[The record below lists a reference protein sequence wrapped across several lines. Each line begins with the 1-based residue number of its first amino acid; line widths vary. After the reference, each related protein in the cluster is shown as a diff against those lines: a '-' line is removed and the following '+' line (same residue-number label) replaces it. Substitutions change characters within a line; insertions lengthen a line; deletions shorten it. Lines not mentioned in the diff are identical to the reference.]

1 MRYPIRT
8 LALLCTLA
16 FAAGA
21 AQAQVDVDAYI
32 KKDQF
37 TNIKLSPTGEY
48 IAATVPLEDRTMLA
62 ILRRS
67 DNTMTAKFGL
77 GQNSHVARF
86 YWSSDKRVVIEVGQK
101 YGLLE
106 QPQGTGELYAIDAD
120 GNKPQILIGYRA
132 EGSGLG
138 TRIQTRKA
146 ELVGADIV
154 DLLPNDDRNI
164 IVNVWGFGEA
174 RFTSAER
181 LDTTTGGRLPLVKSP
196 VRYSHFAT
204 DNAGVVRFSW
214 GKASDN
220 VSKLYYRDG
229 DGSEWRMVHDEGQ
242 AGTAEWPI
250 GFSEDNRVAY
260 LWAENPKGP
269 SAIVAWD
276 IAANTRKVVLQDA
289 VSDPDIVLYR
299 PNSQVPVGA
308 LVTGEKPKSVFFEP
322 DGADARLYHSLE
334 AAFGSAV
341 LITSTDKSGNLLLV
355 KSWTGSN
362 PGDFFLFDK
371 VAKKASLVASRKSWF
386 DPEKTA
392 QVEPITLKARDGLAL
407 HGYVTRPRGSAGKA
421 LPMVVMPHGGP
432 IGEQDD
438 WEFNEEAQM
447 LAAAGYA
454 VLQVNYRGSSN
465 YGRMFKNAGVQEW
478 GKAMQDD
485 VTDATRWA
493 IQQGYADA
501 SRVCIYGASYGAY
514 AALMGV
520 AKEPGLYQCAAG
532 YIGVYDLPMMFS
544 GGDTQETLSGQTW
557 LREWIG
563 DPATLAQVSP
573 VNLAAQIKVPVF
585 LAAGGEDQRAPIE
598 HSRKMEAALR
608 KAGVPVQTLYYPTE
622 GHGFYT
628 QEHQHE
634 YYTQLLAFLSKSLGG
649 QPAKA
654 AAAQP

>member
-1 MRYPIRT
+1 MKKWN
-8 LALLCTLA
+8 LGAALLLA
-16 FAAGA
+16 VSGA
-21 AQAQVDVDAYI
+21 ASAQVDVDAYI
-32 KKDQF
+32 KRDQF
-37 TNIKLSPTGEY
+37 TDIKLSPTGEY

-67 DNTMTAKFGL
+67 DNAMTAKFGL
-77 GQNSHVARF
+77 GQNSHVQDFA
-86 YWSSDKRVVIEVGQK
+86 WSSDKRVVIAIGEK
-101 YGLLE
+101 DGLLE
-106 QPQGTGELYAIDAD
+106 EPQATGELYAIDAD

-146 ELVGADIV
+146 ELVGASVV
-154 DLLPNDDRNI
+154 DLLPNDERNI
-164 IVNVWGFGEA
+164 VINVWGAGEA

-181 LDTTTGGRLPLVKSP
+181 LDTTTGGRFPLVKSP
-196 VRYSHFAT
+196 VRNSRFAT
-204 DNAGVVRFSW
+204 DNAGVVRFAW
-214 GKASDN
+214 GSASDN
-220 VSKLYYRDG
+220 ANKLYYRDG

-242 AGTAEWPI
+242 AGTIEWPI

-260 LWAENPKGP
+260 LEVENRQGP
-269 SAIVAWD
+269 NAIVAWD

-289 VSDPDIVLYR
+289 VSDPGTILYR

-308 LVTGEKPKSVFFEP
+308 LVTGEKTKTVFFEP
-322 DGADARLYHSLE
+322 EGADARLYHSLE

-341 LITSTDKSGNLLLV
+341 LITSTDKTGNLLLV
-355 KSWTGSN
+355 QSWTDGN
-362 PGDFFLFDK
+362 PGDFYLFDK
-371 VAKKASLVASRKSWF
+371 AAKKASHVASRKAWF
-386 DPEKTA
+386 DPDKTA

-407 HGYVTRPRGSAGKA
+407 HGYITRPRGSQGKA

-432 IGEQDD
+432 FGVHDAWRFD
-438 WEFNEEAQM
+438 NDAQM

-454 VLQVNYRGSSN
+454 VLQVNYRGSGN
-465 YGRMFKNAGVQEW
+465 YGRAFEEAGAQQW

-501 SRVCIYGASYGAY
+501 SRVCIYGASYGGY

-520 AKEPGLYQCAAG
+520 AKEPGLYKCAAG
-532 YIGVYDLPMMFS
+532 YVGIYDLPMRYAR
-544 GGDTQETLSGQTW
+544 GAAQETLSGETW
-557 LREWIG
+557 LREWMG
-563 DPATLAQVSP
+563 KPETLADVSP

-585 LAAGGEDQRAPIE
+585 LAAGGEDEIAPIE
-598 HSRKMEAALR
+598 HTRKMEASLR

-628 QEHQHE
+628 PEHQRE

-654 AAAQP
+654 AGAQP

>member
-1 MRYPIRT
+1 MKKWN
-8 LALLCTLA
+8 LGVALLLA
-16 FAAGA
+16 VSGA
-21 AQAQVDVDAYI
+21 ASAQVDVDAYI

-37 TNIKLSPTGEY
+37 TDIKLSPTGEY

-62 ILRRS
+62 VLRRS
-67 DNTMTAKFGL
+67 DNAMTAKFGL
-77 GQNSHVARF
+77 GENSHVVDFNWA
-86 YWSSDKRVVIEVGQK
+86 SDKRVVIEIGQK

-106 QPQGTGELYAIDAD
+106 RPQATGELYAIDAD

-146 ELVGADIV
+146 ELVGASIV
-154 DLLPNDDRNI
+154 DLLPNDERNI
-164 IVNVWGFGEA
+164 VINVWGAGEA

-181 LDTTTGGRLPLVKSP
+181 LDTTTGGRFPLVKSP
-196 VRYSHFAT
+196 VRNSEFGT

-220 VSKLYYRDG
+220 VNKLYYRDG
-229 DGSEWRMVHDEGQ
+229 DGSEWRLVHDEAD
-242 AGTAEWPI
+242 AGTIEWPV
-250 GFSEDNRVAY
+250 GFSEDNRIAY
-260 LWAENPKGP
+260 LEVENRRGP
-269 SAIVAWD
+269 NAIVAWD

-289 VSDPDIVLYR
+289 VADPAVILHR
-299 PNSQVPVGA
+299 PNSRVPVGA
-308 LVTGEKPKSVFFEP
+308 LVTGEKPKSVFFDPE
-322 DGADARLYHSLE
+322 GADARLYHSLE

-341 LITSTDKSGNLLLV
+341 LITSTDKTGNLLLV
-355 KSWTGSN
+355 QSWTDGN
-362 PGDFFLFDK
+362 PGDFYLFDK
-371 VAKKASLVASRKSWF
+371 VAKKANHVASRKAWF
-386 DPEKTA
+386 DPDKTA
-392 QVEPITLKARDGLAL
+392 QVEPITLKARDGLTL
-407 HGYVTRPRGSAGKA
+407 HGYITRPRGSQGKA

-432 IGEQDD
+432 FFVHDTWGFDEGT
-438 WEFNEEAQM
+438 QM

-454 VLQVNYRGSSN
+454 VLQVNFRGSDN
-465 YGRMFKNAGVQEW
+465 YGRAFEQAGAQEW

-520 AKEPGLYQCAAG
+520 AREPSLYKCAAG
-532 YIGVYDLPMMFS
+532 YVGIYDLPMMFS
-544 GGDTQETLSGQTW
+544 GGDIQETLGGETY
-557 LREWIG
+557 LRDWVG
-563 DPATLAQVSP
+563 NPAELSKVSP
-573 VNLAAQIKVPVF
+573 VNLASQIKVPVF
-585 LAAGGEDQRAPIE
+585 LAAGGEDKRAPIE

-654 AAAQP
+654 TAAQP